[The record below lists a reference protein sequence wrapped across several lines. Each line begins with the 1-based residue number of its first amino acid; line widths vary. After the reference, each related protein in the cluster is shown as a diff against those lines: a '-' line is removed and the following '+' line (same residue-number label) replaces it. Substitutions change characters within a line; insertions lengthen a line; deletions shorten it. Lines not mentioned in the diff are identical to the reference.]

1 MQTLLEEKEQPIT
14 AVWRNGGC
22 SASYDSFVVGSS
34 AVLRLNFCAK
44 NPPLRQAA
52 KRYVPFQYDISNTKI
67 QTLIQTMMKN
77 ILGLLLLATFGLTS
91 CNNNQSTTDS
101 KPTLDAKTEI
111 GKVNEFLKQF
121 EEPSQ
126 IFKITADKPTQV
138 KGKQGTIISINPTD
152 LVTENRQPVGKNIEV
167 ELKELTNQEQL
178 LRTNAQTTSNG
189 QLLVSGG
196 AYFINMTSDG
206 QQLKLI
212 EGKSLSVEFPK
223 IATNEMSLFYGQRDT
238 LGQLNWQQA
247 EQRFENKPNPASAP
261 DQAPAAQAVSEM
273 DALLGYIKSEGN
285 RPLTKEEKEAIEE
298 QKKNSA
304 LADKVYKAIEVK
316 QFGWINC
323 DRFYEVPNKTNLQF
337 AFNKKD
343 SIVSAIIYLVFED
356 INSVMQNGYFSFDN
370 KEYNSGFQNIPVGAK
385 TQLIAF
391 SIKNGK
397 TYTYKSDL
405 TIKPNETI
413 QLTLNETSQ
422 DQIGKLFQSN

>member
-1 MQTLLEEKEQPIT
+1 
-14 AVWRNGGC
+14 
-22 SASYDSFVVGSS
+22 
-34 AVLRLNFCAK
+34 
-44 NPPLRQAA
+44 
-52 KRYVPFQYDISNTKI
+52 
-67 QTLIQTMMKN
+67 MKN
-77 ILGLLLLATFGLTS
+77 ILGLLILATFGLTS
-91 CNNNQSTTDS
+91 CNNNQSTSDS
-101 KPTLDAKTEI
+101 KPIPDVKTEI
-111 GKVNEFLKQF
+111 GKVNDFLKQY

-126 IFKITADKPTQV
+126 IFKVSADKPTQV

-152 LVTENRQPVGKNIEV
+152 LLTENGQPVEKNIEV

-206 QQLKLI
+206 KQLKLKD
-212 EGKSLSVEFPK
+212 GKSLSVEFPK
-223 IATNEMSLFYGQRDT
+223 ITSNEMSLFYGQRDT

-247 EQRFENKPNPASAP
+247 EQRFESKPNPVPASAP
-261 DQAPAAQAVSEM
+261 APAAPAVSEM
-273 DALLGYIKSEGN
+273 HALLGYIKSEGD
-285 RPLTKEEKEAIEE
+285 RPLTKEEKKAIEE

-337 AFNKKD
+337 AFNDKD
-343 SIVSAIIYLVFED
+343 SIVSANVYLVFKD
-356 INSVMQNGYFSFDN
+356 INSVMQSGYFSFNN

-405 TIKPNETI
+405 TIKPNETV
-413 QLTLNETSQ
+413 QLPLNETSQ
-422 DQIGKLFQSN
+422 DQVGKLFQSN